1 MALATIL
8 IFGGLGVWL
17 IPLAREVDISQ
28 FLAGHK
34 PMYLQCLVGLVV
46 GFTSAMA
53 GWQIVEL
60 PFLHGAKMFFV
71 NIIRPLKLNILE
83 IVFISVCAGVG
94 EELFFRG
101 ALQPYLGIWFT
112 AFLFVL
118 LHGYIS
124 LTNLPL
130 TLYGLYMVLV
140 IGVLGL
146 FVEHVGIVTAMIGHT
161 VIDVI
166 LIYRLSKAEISN
178 EDADSNE

>member
-17 IPLAREVDISQ
+17 VPMAREVDVMQ

-34 PMYLQCLVGLVV
+34 AMVIQCFFGLAI
-46 GFTSAMA
+46 GLTSAMA

-71 NIIRPLKLNILE
+71 NIVKPLKLSLIE

-101 ALQPYLGIWFT
+101 AVQPYLGIWYT

-146 FVEHVGIVTAMIGHT
+146 FVEHVGIVTAMVGHT

-166 LIYRLSKAEISN
+166 LIYRLSKAEISH